1 MILRHLEYL
10 VALARERHFGRA
22 AAACGVTQPTLS
34 AAIRELEAELDVLI
48 AERGQR
54 FRSLT
59 AEGERVVEWAR
70 RILADRDALRQEVG
84 SARQGI
90 AGRLVLGVIPTAL
103 ASVGLLIS
111 PFQTD
116 HPRVLIKVLS
126 LSSIEIQR
134 GLDNFDLEA
143 GVSYLDNEPL
153 LRVRTLPLYRERY
166 FLVTS
171 DRALFRRRDS
181 VTWAEAAD
189 VPLCL
194 LTADMQNRRIID
206 TVFHEAKRVPVPLVE
221 TNSIVALYAQVRGKG
236 MASVLTQASLYLLGM
251 PRWLRALPL
260 VAPAARRTIGLV
272 YPDREPQQPVAR
284 AFVESVR
291 QLDVDNEMQ
300 CNLPPALRQSR

>member
-1 MILRHLEYL
+1 
-10 VALARERHFGRA
+10 
-22 AAACGVTQPTLS
+22 
-34 AAIRELEAELDVLI
+34 
-48 AERGQR
+48 
-54 FRSLT
+54 
-59 AEGERVVEWAR
+59 
-70 RILADRDALRQEVG
+70 LADRDALRQEVG
-84 SARQGI
+84 SARQGL

-116 HPRVLIKVLS
+116 HPRVRIKVLS

-134 GLDNFDLEA
+134 GLDSFDLDA

-166 FLVTS
+166 FLVTG

-206 TVFHEAKRVPVPLVE
+206 TVFHEAKCAPDPLVE
-221 TNSIVALYAQVRGKG
+221 TNSILALYAQVRGRG

-251 PRWLRALPL
+251 PRWLRGLPL

-284 AFVESVR
+284 AFVKSVR
-291 QLDVDNEMQ
+291 QLDIDGEMQ
-300 CNLPPALRQSR
+300 RNLPPTLRKSR